1 MALLSLF
8 LSDHWCDSPA
18 PCISVVC
25 AHCTGDLLCQG
36 LVSGELSSTRHTG
49 SLPFVSP
56 TSACGW
62 WVVACGGR
70 RLCPFASGGEP
81 LPGLTWLNQDG
92 CLSPVVSKSVAWRC
106 GRALTAAVTVLIA
119 FPEQYDAHRVRPR
132 QVLPPLR
139 EHRSGHILC
148 SSWAPGGPHISSL
161 WASTLTS
168 SFWLEPAQKI

>member
-1 MALLSLF
+1 MCPL
-8 LSDHWCDSPA
+8 HWGPA
-18 PCISVVC
+18 VPGASFN
-25 AHCTGDLLCQG
+25 
-36 LVSGELSSTRHTG
+36 GELGSTQHAR
-49 SLPFVSP
+49 SLPFVSL

-62 WVVACGGR
+62 WGVACGGQ

-92 CLSPVVSKSVAWRC
+92 CLSPIVSKSVAWRR
-106 GRALTAAVTVLIA
+106 GRALTVAVTVLIA
-119 FPEQYDAHRVRPR
+119 FPGQYDAHRLRPR